1 MRLQLIRRTLRRSYL
16 HLVPFQLDSSKKLKC
31 IKLSLTEKFL
41 ECKYIILLSVVYVK
55 VKNNHVL
62 LKWLIG
68 HEWSVCSI
76 FFSILFTFISLISL
90 LFFFFSRSSWSLLLT
105 TQEDLS
111 KIILISK
118 IFIIKTSYLKIWL
131 RNSCTIVFF
140 VQIKCCAPY
149 LSSILW
155 FVLFIV
161 SMWQF

>member
-16 HLVPFQLDSSKKLKC
+16 HLVPFQLDSSNKLKR
-31 IKLSLTEKFL
+31 IKLSQTEKFL
-41 ECKYIILLSVVYVK
+41 ECKYIISLYVVYVK

-68 HEWSVCSI
+68 HVWSVCSI
-76 FFSILFTFISLISL
+76 FSSILFTFISLISL
-90 LFFFFSRSSWSLLLT
+90 LFLFFSRSSWSLLLT

-131 RNSCTIVFF
+131 RNSCIIVFF

-149 LSSILW
+149 LSSFLW

-161 SMWQF
+161 SMRQF